1 MARTVM
7 PRIFACAVMVA
18 ANGGS
23 SVLGANSE
31 ASSVAGCASAT
42 AKQLESAIQDEVRQ
56 GFSGSVLVAR
66 EGRVLLQKVYGAL
79 QGNALSPDGR
89 FLIASAA
96 KQFTSTALLKLQEQ
110 GRLDLDDP
118 IGKYLADVPAD
129 KQVITIRQLLAH
141 TSGLPQAYDS
151 ESAATWQQA
160 AHAILSEPLTAR
172 PGEKFQYSNENYQLG
187 VALVE
192 AVSGRRYA
200 EFVETELLRPAGLRD
215 TGQLDGSAS
224 VRRLS
229 PTQESL
235 PPRLLDLKWGGFGYY
250 STAADFHRWYVTV
263 RSGQLLRESSVSEL
277 FAPMVKIGEGH
288 AALGWF
294 IGTTGSGE
302 QRIFTRGND
311 DVGSSS
317 LLYAYPQSDTVIVV
331 LSHAGSKDE
340 DTSWARA
347 VHDRLEALLFPRP
360 AAALNRG

>member
-1 MARTVM
+1 MRAAVLLAAATCGPGALGARLESS
-7 PRIFACAVMVA
+7 PA
-18 ANGGS
+18 GGS
-23 SVLGANSE
+23 DA
-31 ASSVAGCASAT
+31 AIAR
-42 AKQLESAIQDEVRQ
+42 QLESAIQDEVGQ

-66 EGRVLLQKVYGAL
+66 EGRVLLRNVYGAL
-79 QGNALSPDGR
+79 HGNALSPDGR

-129 KQVITIRQLLAH
+129 KQVITIRQLLSH

-172 PGEKFQYSNENYQLG
+172 PGEKFQYSNENYHLG
-187 VALVE
+187 VVLVE

-200 EFVETELLRPAGLRD
+200 QFVETELLRPAGLRD

-235 PPRLLDLKWGGFGYY
+235 PPRLLNLKWGGFGYY
-250 STAADFHRWYVTV
+250 STATDFHQWYVAV
-263 RSGQLLRESSVSEL
+263 RSGQLRASRSCLRPWSRSARGTPRWVGLS
-277 FAPMVKIGEGH
+277 APPRAVNSGYSR
-288 AALGWF
+288 A
-294 IGTTGSGE
+294 GTTTWDRAAFSTP
-302 QRIFTRGND
+302 TR
-311 DVGSSS
+311 
-317 LLYAYPQSDTVIVV
+317 
-331 LSHAGSKDE
+331 
-340 DTSWARA
+340 RA
-347 VHDRLEALLFPRP
+347 TP
-360 AAALNRG
+360 